1 MTVGIIGLG
10 LIGGSMAKAYHN
22 AGHTV
27 LGLDTHKV
35 TQGWAE
41 LSGIINGNLDNKA
54 DIGKCDLILI
64 AICPE
69 AAVEWLG
76 ENSEYIRKDALV
88 IDLCGNK
95 RIVCEAGFALAGKF
109 GYTFAGGHPM
119 AGLHV
124 SGIKNSQADLF
135 LDQPMVVVPPRHDDI
150 ALYDRIK
157 HALAPAGF
165 GKITY
170 TTAEEHDRMIAF
182 TSQLAHVVSN
192 AYVKSPRATAHKGMS
207 AGSYKDLTR
216 VARLD
221 ENMWSELFLQN
232 KDFLLGELKVLIDN
246 LTEYHKAISDG
257 NRDALMALL
266 TDGKQKRIA
275 SWTMAENNKRR

>member
-22 AGHTV
+22 AGYTV

-41 LSGIINGNLDNKA
+41 LSGIINGNLECCR
-54 DIGKCDLILI
+54 DIGKCELILI

-69 AAVEWLG
+69 EAVRWLK
-76 ENSEYIRKDALV
+76 ENSIYIDKNALV

-95 RIVCEAGFALAGKF
+95 RIVCETGFAMAEKF

-119 AGLHV
+119 AGTHLA
-124 SGIKNSQADLF
+124 GIKNSREDLF
-135 LDQPMVVVPPRHDDI
+135 LNQPMVIVPPRHDDI

-157 HALAPAGF
+157 KALAPAGF

-170 TTAEEHDRMIAF
+170 TTAEAHDEMIAF
-182 TSQLAHVVSN
+182 TSQLAHVVSS
-192 AYVKSPRATAHKGMS
+192 AYIKSPRATKHKGMS
-207 AGSYKDLTR
+207 AGSYKDMTR
-216 VARLD
+216 VALLN
-221 ENMWSELFLQN
+221 EYMWAELFMEN
-232 KDFLLGELKVLIDN
+232 SDN
-246 LTEYHKAISDG
+246 LTNEIDLLICELTKY
-257 NRDALMALL
+257 RDALKEGDRERMTELL
-266 TDGKQKRIA
+266 REGRIA
-275 SWTMAENNKRR
+275 KEIAE

>member
-221 ENMWSELFLQN
+221 ENMWSELFIEN
-232 KDFLLGELKVLIDN
+232 KDN
-246 LTEYHKAISDG
+246 LTAEIDLLINELVKYRDAMNDG
-257 NRDALMALL
+257 NREKLTELL
-266 TDGKQKRIA
+266 REGRIA
-275 SWTMAENNKRR
+275 KELAD

>member
-10 LIGGSMAKAYHN
+10 LIGGSMAKAYHK

-27 LGLDTHKV
+27 LGLDNHKV
-35 TQGWAE
+35 TEGWAM
-41 LSGIINGNLDNKA
+41 LSGIINGNLENKA

-69 AAVEWLG
+69 AAVEWLHN
-76 ENSEYIRKDALV
+76 NSEFISKDALV
-88 IDLCGNK
+88 LDLCGNK
-95 RIVCEAGFALAGKF
+95 RIVCEAGFDLAEKY

-124 SGIKNSQADLF
+124 SGIKNSREDLF
-135 LDQPMVVVPPRHDDI
+135 LDQPMVVVPPRYDDI

-157 HALAPAGF
+157 QALAPAGF

-170 TTAEEHDRMIAF
+170 TTAEEHDKMIAF

-192 AYVKSPRATAHKGMS
+192 AYVKSPRATAHNGMS

-221 ENMWSELFLQN
+221 ENMWSELFMEN
-232 KDFLLGELKVLIDN
+232 RDN
-246 LTEYHKAISDG
+246 LTAEIDLLINELAKYRDAMNAG
-257 NRDALMALL
+257 NREKL
-266 TDGKQKRIA
+266 TDLLREGRIA
-275 SWTMAENNKRR
+275 KEIAD

>member
-41 LSGIINGNLDNKA
+41 LSGVINGNLENTES
-54 DIGKCDLILI
+54 IGKCDLILI

-69 AAVEWLG
+69 AAVQWLKD
-76 ENSEYIRKDALV
+76 NSAYISKDALV

-95 RIVCEAGFALAGKF
+95 RIVCETGFAVAAEY

-119 AGLHV
+119 AGTHLA
-124 SGIKNSQADLF
+124 GIKNSREDLF
-135 LDQPMVVVPPRHDDI
+135 RDQPMVIVPPKHDDI

-157 HALAPAGF
+157 QALAPAGF

-170 TTAEEHDRMIAF
+170 TTAEKHDEMIAF

-192 AYVKSPRATAHKGMS
+192 AYIKSPRATAHSGMS
-207 AGSYKDLTR
+207 AGSYKDMTR
-216 VARLD
+216 VALLN
-221 ENMWSELFLQN
+221 ENMWAELFMENSDNLAN
-232 KDFLLGELKVLIDN
+232 EINLLIDE
-246 LTEYHKAISDG
+246 LTKY
-257 NRDALMALL
+257 RDALVDGDRERMTELL
-266 TDGKQKRIA
+266 REGRIA
-275 SWTMAENNKRR
+275 KEIAD

>member
-10 LIGGSMAKAYHN
+10 LIGGSMAKAYHK

-27 LGLDTHKV
+27 LGLDNHKV
-35 TQGWAE
+35 TEGWAM
-41 LSGIINGNLDNKA
+41 LSGIINGNLENKA

-69 AAVEWLG
+69 AAVEWLHN
-76 ENSEYIRKDALV
+76 NSEFISKDALV
-88 IDLCGNK
+88 LDLCGNK
-95 RIVCEAGFALAGKF
+95 RIVCEAGFDLAEKY

-124 SGIKNSQADLF
+124 SGIKNSREDLF
-135 LDQPMVVVPPRHDDI
+135 LDQPMVVVPPRYDDI

-157 HALAPAGF
+157 QALAPAGF

-170 TTAEEHDRMIAF
+170 TTAEEHDKMIAF
-182 TSQLAHVVSN
+182 TSQIPHILSN
-192 AYVKSPRATAHKGMS
+192 AYIKSPTAGSHKGFS

-216 VARLD
+216 VAWLNP
-221 ENMWSELFLQN
+221 NMWSELFLANRENVLQELDYFISSLQAYRETIAN
-232 KDFLLGELKVLIDN
+232 GDKTKLITLLDEGRRRKEEID
-246 LTEYHKAISDG
+246 G
-257 NRDALMALL
+257 
-266 TDGKQKRIA
+266 
-275 SWTMAENNKRR
+275 

>member
-10 LIGGSMAKAYHN
+10 LIGGSMARAYQG

-27 LGLDTHKV
+27 LGSDTNKV
-35 TQGWAE
+35 TEGWAE
-41 LSGIINGNLDNKA
+41 LSGIINGHIA
-54 DIGKCDLILI
+54 EASDIRKCELILI

-69 AAVEWLG
+69 AAVQWLKN
-76 ENSEYIRKDALV
+76 NSEYISKDALV

-95 RIVCEAGFALAGKF
+95 RIVCEAGFELADKF

-119 AGLHV
+119 AGLNV
-124 SGIKNSQADLF
+124 SGIKNSSEDLF
-135 LDQPMVVVPPRHDDI
+135 RDQPMVVVPPKYDDI

-157 HALAPAGF
+157 RALAPAGF

-170 TTAEEHDRMIAF
+170 TTAEAHDEMIAF

-192 AYVKSPRATAHKGMS
+192 AYVKSPRATSHKGMS

-221 ENMWSELFLQN
+221 ENMWSELFMEN
-232 KDFLLGELKVLIDN
+232 KDN
-246 LTEYHKAISDG
+246 LTKEIDMLIDELTKY
-257 NRDALMALL
+257 RDAMNEG
-266 TDGKQKRIA
+266 DQKRLTELLRDGRIA
-275 SWTMAENNKRR
+275 KEIAD

>member
-10 LIGGSMAKAYHN
+10 LIGGSMAKAYHK

-41 LSGIINGNLDNKA
+41 LSGIICGNLENTA

-69 AAVEWLG
+69 AAVEWLKS
-76 ENSEYIRKDALV
+76 NSEFIKKDALV
-88 IDLCGNK
+88 LDLCGNK
-95 RIVCEAGFALAGKF
+95 RIVCEAGFALSEKF

-124 SGIKNSQADLF
+124 SGIKNAKEDLF
-135 LDQPMVVVPPRHDDI
+135 VDQPMVVVPPRHDDI

-170 TTAEEHDRMIAF
+170 TTAEAHDEMIAF

-192 AYVKSPRATAHKGMS
+192 AYVKSPRATGHKGMS

-221 ENMWSELFLQN
+221 ENMWSELFMEN
-232 KDFLLGELKVLIDN
+232 RDN
-246 LTEYHKAISDG
+246 LTNEIDLLINELTKY
-257 NRDALMALL
+257 RDAMNAGDRERLTELL
-266 TDGKQKRIA
+266 REGRIA
-275 SWTMAENNKRR
+275 KEIAD

>member
-10 LIGGSMAKAYHN
+10 LIGGSMAKAYHL

-27 LGLDTHKV
+27 LGQDIHKV
-35 TQGWAE
+35 TEGWAQ
-41 LSGIINGNLDNKA
+41 LSGITNGNLDNTA
-54 DIGKCDLILI
+54 DIAKCELILI

-69 AAVEWLG
+69 AAVEWLRC
-76 ENSEYIRKDALV
+76 NSQYISKDALV

-95 RIVCEAGFALAGKF
+95 RIVCEAGFALAEEY

-124 SGIKNSQADLF
+124 SGIKNSREDLF
-135 LDQPMVVVPPRHDDI
+135 RDQPMVIVPSRYDDI
-150 ALYDRIK
+150 VLYDRIK
-157 HALAPAGF
+157 HALAPAEF

-170 TTAEEHDRMIAF
+170 TTAEEHDKMIAF

-192 AYVKSPRATAHKGMS
+192 AYVKSPRATAHNGMS

-221 ENMWSELFLQN
+221 ENMWSELFMEN
-232 KDFLLGELKVLIDN
+232 RDN
-246 LTEYHKAISDG
+246 LTCEIDILINELAKY
-257 NRDALMALL
+257 RDAMNDGDREKLTELL
-266 TDGKQKRIA
+266 REGRIA
-275 SWTMAENNKRR
+275 KEIAD